1 MQITYLTQANLRDK
15 LKFNEHITHICK
27 QAAKQVSVLRR
38 FSKIL
43 TEKEKLLIFNAF
55 ILSNF
60 NYCPLVWHLCGKS
73 DTAKM
78 EKIQERA
85 LRFVFN
91 DLSSSYSDLL
101 RRSSK
106 PSLLLSRLRK
116 LSIEVYK
123 ITTLSGPSFLHDLY
137 QKK

>member
-1 MQITYLTQANLRDK
+1 
-15 LKFNEHITHICK
+15 
-27 QAAKQVSVLRR
+27 
-38 FSKIL
+38 
-43 TEKEKLLIFNAF
+43 
-55 ILSNF
+55 
-60 NYCPLVWHLCGKS
+60 
-73 DTAKM
+73 M

-91 DLSSSYSDLL
+91 YLSSSYSDLL

-123 ITTLSGPSFLHDLY
+123 ITTLSGPPFLHDLY
-137 QKK
+137 LKKETSYNLRDNLQLKQPAYHSITYGKHSLRYEGAKLWNTLPLSMKEATTISQFKRLVYTWLGPTCSCSMCVLCQSRN